1 MKKSRRL
8 WTDQLMDSTAEEED
22 LVFEKIEKTEVL
34 APKVQVAI
42 TETKVKTPGV
52 VEQPKTDVTA
62 FQTAPV
68 TVSQKIVKKYCN
80 FKNFIIFYLQN
91 FSIFRALG
99 KR

>member
-1 MKKSRRL
+1 
-8 WTDQLMDSTAEEED
+8 MDSTAEEED

-80 FKNFIIFYLQN
+80 FKKFIIF
-91 FSIFRALG
+91 
-99 KR
+99 